1 MSTTTVDAQRLAEHH
16 VRVGS
21 DRPWQRRLRLL
32 QALWREEQG
41 LPIGVHPRGGADA
54 RPLGS
59 RLALPH
65 AERHLSNFLTP
76 TIRDVVRAELVA
88 AAVSDEEKVLALPQL
103 HTDLLA
109 SQALA
114 FNLFGELKADLDTAS
129 VWARHLWPDRV
140 QQVTR
145 IEFQH
150 APQLDA
156 RHRLDG
162 HSAFDVHLEH
172 TVPGGR
178 AGFIGFTV
186 TYHENL
192 EVAPVRNQPKAEEVA
207 RASGLF
213 VDGSLPALR
222 EPPLQ
227 QVWFDHLLALAVL
240 QADTD
245 RWAGN
250 GLLVFLHPVANT
262 ASYRVV
268 DAYRRRLLGS
278 RTFQRTSLEE
288 VVAALQLT
296 SGAPW
301 VDAFH
306 HRYLD
311 YRRADAAGGSVA

>member
-1 MSTTTVDAQRLAEHH
+1 MSTTTVDAELLAEHH

-59 RLALPH
+59 RIGLPH
-65 AERHLSNFLTP
+65 AERHLGNFLTP
-76 TIRDVVRAELVA
+76 TIREVVRAELVA
-88 AAVSDEEKVLALPQL
+88 EAVSEGEALAVPQL
-103 HTDLLA
+103 YTDLLA
-109 SQALA
+109 SQPLA

-129 VWARHLWPDRV
+129 AWTRHLWPDRV

-145 IEFQH
+145 IEFEH
-150 APQLDA
+150 APQLAA
-156 RHRLDG
+156 RQRLED
-162 HSAFDVHLEH
+162 HSAFDVYLEH

-192 EVAPVRNQPKAEEVA
+192 EVAPVRNQPQAEEVA

-213 VDGSLPALR
+213 VDGALPALR

-227 QVWFDHLLALAVL
+227 QVWFDHLLALSVL
-240 QADTD
+240 QSDPD
-245 RWAGN
+245 RWSGN
-250 GLLVFLHPVANT
+250 GLLVFLHPVANA

-311 YRRADAAGGSVA
+311 YRRADAAGGSGT